1 MSEELGK
8 DKKNGEEEEEEEE
21 VEYVLL
27 ELGDCLYSDI
37 SPAAP
42 FVLSV
47 SCSFLD
53 VQLCTI
59 NLFSTMFF
67 DILARNNLLIF
78 FRNYFLDFVCLLYI

>member
-1 MSEELGK
+1 MSEELDK
-8 DKKNGEEEEEEEE
+8 DKKIDEEEEEE

-47 SCSFLD
+47 S
-53 VQLCTI
+53 
-59 NLFSTMFF
+59 FF
-67 DILARNNLLIF
+67 F
-78 FRNYFLDFVCLLYI
+78 FRSTTLNHYLIL